1 MSHASATRPRE
12 GRTCGNEIVARAD
25 PPHICAMALTLRQ
38 LHYLIALGD
47 HASFTRGAAAVGV
60 SQPSFSQQI
69 QLLEA
74 HLGGRVVERGGN
86 RALLTPLGREA
97 VAGARRVL
105 AEVAAVEALADRRGD
120 ALSGTIRLGVSP
132 TLGPYILPQLV
143 AQLHATSPDLR
154 VHVREGLPNRLVE
167 MLAEGSH
174 DVILV
179 QLPIGGRGLHVERL
193 FREPLFLGMAADD
206 PLKKRSEIAVR
217 DLAGRGLLTLQ
228 PQYRMSEQVATLADQ
243 AGAHVLRDYEGT
255 SLDAIRQMAGMGMG
269 LALLPRLYVRQ
280 EIRDGDDVVVRPF
293 AGGRHYREIGLAWRT
308 GAGRA
313 PAFLTI
319 ARLLRTVAQ

>member
-1 MSHASATRPRE
+1 MYP
-12 GRTCGNEIVARAD
+12 
-25 PPHICAMALTLRQ
+25 TLRQ
-38 LHYLIALGD
+38 LRYLIALGD
-47 HASFTRGAAAVGV
+47 QASFTRGAASVGV

-69 QLLEA
+69 QLVEA
-74 HLGGRVVERGGN
+74 MLGGRVVERGAN
-86 RALLTPLGREA
+86 KAILTPLGREA
-97 VAGARRVL
+97 VASARRVL
-105 AEVAAVEALADRRGD
+105 AEVAAFEALAERRSD

-143 AQLHATSPDLR
+143 ARLHATSPDLR
-154 VHVREGLPNRLVE
+154 VHVREGLPNMLVE
-167 MLAEGSH
+167 LLADGSH

-179 QLPIGGRGLHVERL
+179 QLPIDDRGLHVERL

-206 PLKKRSEIAVR
+206 PLKKREAIAVA
-217 DLAGRGLLTLQ
+217 DLEGRGLLTLQ
-228 PQYRMSEQVATLADQ
+228 PQYRMSEQVAALAEA

-280 EIRDGDDVVVRPF
+280 EIRGGDEVIVRPF
-293 AGGRHYREIGLAWRT
+293 AGGRQYREIGLAWRAGT
-308 GAGRA
+308 GRA

-319 ARLLRTVAQ
+319 AQLLRDVAQ

>member
-1 MSHASATRPRE
+1 MQP
-12 GRTCGNEIVARAD
+12 
-25 PPHICAMALTLRQ
+25 TLRQ
-38 LHYLIALGD
+38 LRYLTALAD
-47 HASFTRGAAAVGV
+47 HGSFTRGAAAVGV

-69 QLLEA
+69 QLVEA
-74 HLGGRVVERGGN
+74 LLRGRVAERGGG
-86 RALLTPLGREA
+86 RAILTPLGRDA

-105 AEVAAVEALADRRGD
+105 AEVAAFEAIAERRDD

-143 AQLHATSPDLR
+143 ARLHSTSPNLR
-154 VHVREGLPNRLVE
+154 VHVREGLPNMLVE
-167 MLAEGSH
+167 LLADGAH

-179 QLPIGGRGLHVERL
+179 QLPIEYRGMHVERL
-193 FREPLFLGMAADD
+193 FREPLYLAMAADD
-206 PLKKRSEIAVR
+206 ALRTRETIVSA

-228 PQYRMSEQVATLADQ
+228 PQYRMSDQVAQLAEE

-269 LALLPRLYVRQ
+269 LAMLPRLYVRQ
-280 EIRDGDDVVVRPF
+280 EVRGGDDVIVRPF
-293 AGGRHYREIGLAWRT
+293 AGGRHYREIGLVWRT

-313 PAFLTI
+313 PAFAAL
-319 ARLLRTVAQ
+319 AALLRKVAE

>member
-1 MSHASATRPRE
+1 MYP
-12 GRTCGNEIVARAD
+12 
-25 PPHICAMALTLRQ
+25 TLRQ
-38 LHYLIALGD
+38 LRYLIALGD
-47 HASFTRGAAAVGV
+47 HASFTRGAASVGV

-69 QLLEA
+69 QLVEA
-74 HLGGRVVERGGN
+74 MLGGRVVERGAN
-86 RALLTPLGREA
+86 KAILTPLGREA
-97 VAGARRVL
+97 VASARRVL
-105 AEVAAVEALADRRGD
+105 AEVAAFEALAERRSD

-143 AQLHATSPDLR
+143 ARLHATSPDLR
-154 VHVREGLPNRLVE
+154 VHVREGLPNMLVE
-167 MLAEGSH
+167 LLADGSH

-179 QLPIGGRGLHVERL
+179 QLPIDDRGLHVERL

-206 PLKKRSEIAVR
+206 PLKKREAIAVA
-217 DLAGRGLLTLQ
+217 DLEGRGLLTLQ
-228 PQYRMSEQVATLADQ
+228 PQYRMSEQVAALAEA

-280 EIRDGDDVVVRPF
+280 EIRGGDEVIVRPF
-293 AGGRHYREIGLAWRT
+293 AGGRQYREIGLAWRAGT
-308 GAGRA
+308 GRA

-319 ARLLRTVAQ
+319 AQLLRDVAQ

>member
-1 MSHASATRPRE
+1 VTIDEPYRPPPYRCKAFISMSP
-12 GRTCGNEIVARAD
+12 
-25 PPHICAMALTLRQ
+25 TLRQ
-38 LHYLIALGD
+38 LRYLIALGD
-47 HASFTRGAAAVGV
+47 HGSFTRGAAAVGV
-60 SQPSFSQQI
+60 TQPSFSQQI
-69 QLLEA
+69 QLVEQA
-74 HLGGRVVERGGN
+74 LGGRVVERGSG
-86 RALLTPLGREA
+86 RSILTPLGREA

-105 AEVAAVEALADRRGD
+105 AEVAAFEALAERRED

-143 AQLHATSPDLR
+143 ARLHSASPGLR

-167 MLAEGSH
+167 LLADGAH

-179 QLPIGGRGLHVERL
+179 QLPIDDKGLHVERL

-206 PLKKRSEIAVR
+206 PLGARDTVAVS

-228 PQYRMSEQVATLADQ
+228 PQYRMSEQVAALAES

-269 LALLPRLYVRQ
+269 IALLPRLYVRQ
-280 EIRDGDDVVVRPF
+280 EIRDGDEVIVRTL
-293 AGGRHYREIGLAWRT
+293 AGGRHYREIGLVWRA

-313 PAFLTI
+313 PAFLSL
-319 ARLLRTVAQ
+319 AALLRAVAR

>member
-1 MSHASATRPRE
+1 MS
-12 GRTCGNEIVARAD
+12 
-25 PPHICAMALTLRQ
+25 LTLRQ
-38 LHYLIALGD
+38 LRYLIALGD

-69 QLLEA
+69 QLVEA
-74 HLGGRVVERGGN
+74 LLSGRVVERGG
-86 RALLTPLGREA
+86 AKAILTPLGREA

-105 AEVAAVEALADRRGD
+105 AEVAAFEALADRRDD

-143 AQLHATSPDLR
+143 AQLHATSPALR
-154 VHVREGLPNRLVE
+154 VHVREGLPSVLVE
-167 MLAEGSH
+167 MLAEGAH

-179 QLPIGGRGLHVERL
+179 QLPVDDRGLHVERL
-193 FREPLFLGMAADD
+193 FREPLFLAMAADD
-206 PLKKRSEIAVR
+206 PLRKREEIAVR

-228 PQYRMSEQVATLADQ
+228 PQYRMSEQVAALAEA
-243 AGAHVLRDYEGT
+243 AGAHVLNDYEGT

-269 LALLPRLYVRQ
+269 LTLLPRLYVRQ
-280 EIRDGDDVVVRPF
+280 EIRDGDEVIVRPF
-293 AGGRHYREIGLAWRT
+293 AGGRQYREIGLAWRS

-313 PAFLTI
+313 PAFRTL
-319 ARLLRTVAQ
+319 AELLRNVAQ

>member
-1 MSHASATRPRE
+1 MSAQP
-12 GRTCGNEIVARAD
+12 
-25 PPHICAMALTLRQ
+25 TLRQ
-38 LHYLIALGD
+38 LRYLIALGD

-69 QLLEA
+69 QLVEA
-74 HLGGRVVERGGN
+74 LLGGRVVERG
-86 RALLTPLGREA
+86 ASKTILTPLGREA
-97 VAGARRVL
+97 VASARRVL
-105 AEVAAVEALADRRGD
+105 AEVAAFEALAERRGNT
-120 ALSGTIRLGVSP
+120 LSGTIRLGVSP

-154 VHVREGLPNRLVE
+154 VHVREGLPNMLVE
-167 MLAEGSH
+167 LLADGTH

-179 QLPIGGRGLHVERL
+179 QLPIDDRGLHVERL
-193 FREPLFLGMAADD
+193 FREPLFLAMATDD
-206 PLKKRSEIAVR
+206 PLKKQSEIAVR
-217 DLAGRGLLTLQ
+217 DLEGRGLLTLQ
-228 PQYRMSEQVATLADQ
+228 PQYRMSEQVAALADQ

-280 EIRDGDDVVVRPF
+280 EIRGGDDVVVRPF
-293 AGGRHYREIGLAWRT
+293 AGGRQYREIGLVWRA

-313 PAFLTI
+313 PAFLTL
-319 ARLLRTVAQ
+319 AQLLRNVAQ

>member
-1 MSHASATRPRE
+1 MQP
-12 GRTCGNEIVARAD
+12 
-25 PPHICAMALTLRQ
+25 TLRQ
-38 LHYLIALGD
+38 LRYLIALGD

-69 QLLEA
+69 QLVERL
-74 HLGGRVVERGGN
+74 LGGRVVERGGGK
-86 RALLTPLGREA
+86 AVLTPLGRDA

-105 AEVAAVEALADRRGD
+105 AEVAAFEALAERRDD

-143 AQLHATSPDLR
+143 ARLHSTSPDLR
-154 VHVREGLPNRLVE
+154 VHVREGLPNMLVE
-167 MLAEGSH
+167 LLADGTH

-179 QLPIGGRGLHVERL
+179 QLPIEDRGLHVERL
-193 FREPLFLGMAADD
+193 FREPLYVAMAADD
-206 PLKKRSEIAVR
+206 PLGARAMIVEG

-228 PQYRMSEQVATLADQ
+228 PQYRMSDQVAVLAEQ

-269 LALLPRLYVRQ
+269 LALLPHLYVRQ
-280 EIRDGDDVVVRPF
+280 EVRGGADVMVRPF
-293 AGGRHYREIGLAWRT
+293 AGGRHYREIGLVWRA

-313 PAFLTI
+313 PAFGTL
-319 ARLLRTVAQ
+319 AALLREVAE

>member
-1 MSHASATRPRE
+1 MR
-12 GRTCGNEIVARAD
+12 
-25 PPHICAMALTLRQ
+25 LTFRQ
-38 LHYLIALGD
+38 LRYLVALAD
-47 HASFTRGAAAVGV
+47 TTSFTRGAAAVGV

-74 HLGGRVVERGGN
+74 ALGGRVVERGSSG
-86 RALLTPLGREA
+86 AILTPLGREA

-105 AEVAAVEALADRRGD
+105 AEVAAVEALADRRSD

-143 AQLHATSPDLR
+143 ARLHANSPDLR

-167 MLAEGSH
+167 LLADGTH

-179 QLPIGGRGLHVERL
+179 QLPIDDRGLHVERV

-206 PLKKRSEIAVR
+206 PLRKCEEIGIA
-217 DLAGRGLLTLQ
+217 DLKGRGLLTLQ
-228 PQYRMSEQVATLADQ
+228 PQYRMSEQVAALAQ
-243 AGAHVLRDYEGT
+243 AAGAHVLRDYEGT

-280 EIRDGDDVVVRPF
+280 EVRGGDDLIVRPF
-293 AGGRHYREIGLAWRT
+293 AGGRQYREIGLAWRA

-313 PAFLTI
+313 PAFLTL
-319 ARLLRTVAQ
+319 AQLLRDVAQ